1 MNLAGTRGAAAMIGL
16 VAAIAAPG
24 AMAETI
30 TANCTG
36 MFNLDVYVIDGAKP
50 SQEVAGVGPAEVT
63 INEEAI
69 VLVGSFGEMRFDL
82 KVGILYKNG
91 SDTGIYC
98 TYARS

>member
-36 MFNLDVYVIDGAKP
+36 MFNLDVYVIDAAKS
-50 SQEVAGVGPAEVT
+50 SQEVAGVGLAEVT
-63 INEEAI
+63 ITEEAI
-69 VLVGSFGEMRFDL
+69 LLVGSFGEVRFDL
-82 KVGILYKNG
+82 KVGTLYKNG